1 MAPLNR
7 SVLIEDDERDVGIRL
22 KLVLEN
28 HGFVVDCFTDPVMA
42 LNNFRSGL
50 SDLLILDIKMP
61 EINGFELYNQ
71 FKLKDAKIKTLFLTA
86 LSSSSAYDEQRSR
99 VYPKMGE
106 RRFLQKPTNNNQL
119 LEQVYTI
126 MN

>member
-28 HGFVVDCFTDPVMA
+28 HGFVVDCFTDPLMA

-50 SDLLILDIKMP
+50 YDLLILDIKMP

>member
-1 MAPLNR
+1 
-7 SVLIEDDERDVGIRL
+7 VGIRL

-28 HGFVVDCFTDPVMA
+28 HGFVVDCFTGPVMA

-50 SDLLILDIKMP
+50 YDLLILDIKMP

-106 RRFLQKPTNNNQL
+106 RRFLQKPT
-119 LEQVYTI
+119 TI
-126 MN
+126 INS